1 MYKKLWG
8 FAVLGASLATPAF
21 AVTTDGHEIPY
32 VAAQYAREFGDSSR
46 DSKDG
51 NGYQLT
57 FGWPLISSDLA
68 IEGFFYDAGRNRKID
83 GNKDYQTVIGADFVK
98 DLGLFTWNGT
108 YTSKYLPSFKP
119 FGLVGLEAVHE
130 DVRGQTGW
138 HPAANVGAGLL
149 FPLPWYGAAVRT
161 EGRAQVQANDS
172 TVADQKVLIDYRFTV
187 GIQIPLTPLFPER
200 TAPAAPSCGV
210 QVVALNGAPR
220 TDCGDADSDKDGV
233 ADNADKC
240 PGTAEGLPVG
250 PDGCPATV
258 GQPVPVP
265 AAEGKAL
272 DVKGVRFETAS
283 AKLTSASHPIL
294 DGAAATLKAQ
304 PGDNAE
310 IAGYTDS
317 KGNPEYNLT
326 LSKHRAESVRQY
338 LIKKGVEGT
347 RLTANGYGEASPVAS
362 NDTDEGRE
370 ANRRVEIKLISRPAF
385 VDDQWVAASGLHG
398 RRHQ

>member
-8 FAVLGASLATPAF
+8 VAVLGASFAAPAF

-57 FGWPLISSDLA
+57 FGWPLANPTLA
-68 IEGFFYDAGRNRKID
+68 IEGFFYDVGRDRNID
-83 GNKDYQTVIGADFVK
+83 GNKDYQSVIGADLVK

-108 YTSKYLPSFKP
+108 YTKYLPSFKP

-130 DVRGQTGW
+130 DVRGDTSW
-138 HPAANVGAGLL
+138 HPAANIGAGLL

-161 EGRAQVQANDS
+161 EGRAQVQSNDKS
-172 TVADQKVLIDYRFTV
+172 VQGENLPIDYRFTI
-187 GIQIPLTPLFPER
+187 GIQIPLTPLFKER
-200 TAPAAPSCGV
+200 TAPPAAPSCGV

-233 ADNADKC
+233 VDSADKC

-250 PDGCPATV
+250 PDGCPAAV
-258 GQPVPVP
+258 GQPVPAP
-265 AAEGKAL
+265 ANPL
-272 DVKGVRFETAS
+272 SLKGVNFETAS
-283 AKLTSASHPIL
+283 AKLTSASRPIL
-294 DGAAATLKAQ
+294 DGAADALKAQ
-304 PGDNAE
+304 PSDNAE
-310 IAGYTDS
+310 VAGYTDS
-317 KGNPEYNLT
+317 KGDPAYNLE
-326 LSKHRAESVRQY
+326 LSKQRAESVRQY
-338 LIKKGVEGT
+338 LIKKGVDSA
-347 RLTANGYGEASPVAS
+347 RLTANGYGEANPVAS

-370 ANRRVEIKLISRPAF
+370 ANRRVEIKLQAK
-385 VDDQWVAASGLHG
+385 
-398 RRHQ
+398 